1 MTTDIGERIVM
12 KTHIVKRSL
21 RRCRGFWR
29 RTQGVAAV
37 EFAILGTILIFII
50 GGIIDFGH
58 SFYISQVVTN
68 ASREGARYGVTF
80 QVDSTATR
88 IPPSSL
94 SPSISN
100 YVTTKY
106 ISQTLVASLHPTVS
120 VGGAGYGTGAKGQPV
135 QVTVSATKNWF
146 LLGSIIPGLPTTIS
160 ATSVMQCE

>member
-1 MTTDIGERIVM
+1 M
-12 KTHIVKRSL
+12 KTHLVKRSL
-21 RRCRGFWR
+21 LRYRGFWR

-37 EFAILGTILIFII
+37 EYAILGTVLIFIL

-80 QVDSTATR
+80 QVDPTATR

-106 ISQTLVASLHPTVS
+106 ISQTLVASLNPTVS
-120 VGGAGYGTGAKGQPV
+120 VSGAGYATGAKGQPV

>member
-1 MTTDIGERIVM
+1 M
-12 KTHIVKRSL
+12 VKHYVL
-21 RRCRGFWR
+21 RCRSFWR
-29 RTQGVAAV
+29 GTQGVAAV
-37 EFAILGTILIFII
+37 EFAILGTVLIFIL

-58 SFYISQVVTN
+58 SFYIGQVVTN

-88 IPPSSL
+88 IPPSSM
-94 SPSISN
+94 SPTISS

-106 ISQTLVASLHPTVS
+106 IAQTLVASLSPTVAAS
-120 VGGAGYGTGAKGQPV
+120 GAGYSTGTKGQPV

-146 LLGSIIPGLPTTIS
+146 LLGTIIPHLPTTIA

>member
-1 MTTDIGERIVM
+1 M
-12 KTHIVKRSL
+12 
-21 RRCRGFWR
+21 
-29 RTQGVAAV
+29 AAV
-37 EFAILGTILIFII
+37 EFAILGTVLIFIL

-88 IPPSSL
+88 IPPGSL
-94 SPSISN
+94 SPSIAN

-106 ISQTLVASLHPTVS
+106 ISQTLVASLHPTVT

>member
-1 MTTDIGERIVM
+1 MSEGIGEMRRIV
-12 KTHIVKRSL
+12 KHYFL
-21 RRCRGFWR
+21 RCRSFGR

-37 EFAILGTILIFII
+37 EFAILGTVLIFVL

-106 ISQTLVASLHPTVS
+106 IAPTLVASLSPS
-120 VGGAGYGTGAKGQPV
+120 VAVAGAGYGTGAKGQPV
-135 QVTVSATKNWF
+135 LVTVSATKNWF
-146 LLGSIIPGLPTTIS
+146 LLGTIIPGLPTTIA

>member
-1 MTTDIGERIVM
+1 MHEGIGEMRR
-12 KTHIVKRSL
+12 KVKHYVL
-21 RRCRGFWR
+21 RCRGFWR

-37 EFAILGTILIFII
+37 EFAILGTVLIFIL
-50 GGIIDFGH
+50 GGVLDFGH

-80 QVDSTATR
+80 LVDSTATR
-88 IPPSSL
+88 IAPINL

-100 YVTTKY
+100 YVTTQY
-106 ISQTLVASLHPTVS
+106 ISQTLVAGLHPTVTAS
-120 VGGAGYGTGAKGQPV
+120 GAGYNTGTKGQPV

-146 LLGSIIPGLPTTIS
+146 MLKNLIPGLPTTIS

>member
-1 MTTDIGERIVM
+1 MIEGIGEMRRIV
-12 KTHIVKRSL
+12 KHYVL
-21 RRCRGFWR
+21 RCRGFWR

-37 EFAILGTILIFII
+37 EFAILGTVLIFVL

-106 ISQTLVASLHPTVS
+106 IAPTLVASLSPTVA
-120 VGGAGYGTGAKGQPV
+120 VAGAGYGTGAKGQPV

-146 LLGSIIPGLPTTIS
+146 LLGTIIPGLPTTIA